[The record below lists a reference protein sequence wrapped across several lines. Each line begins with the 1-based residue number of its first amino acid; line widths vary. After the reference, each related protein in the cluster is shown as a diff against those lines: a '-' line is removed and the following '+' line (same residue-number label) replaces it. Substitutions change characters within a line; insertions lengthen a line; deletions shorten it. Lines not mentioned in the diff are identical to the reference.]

1 MAAFAT
7 WTSLPFLP
15 LLSMPV
21 MVMADE
27 EDQLVPPSNA
37 HFLHNAI
44 PRSRIEMF
52 QGGGHLFMLSQQER
66 FIATLR
72 DFLADETA

>member
-1 MAAFAT
+1 
-7 WTSLPFLP
+7 LPFLP
-15 LLSMPV
+15 LLSLPV

-44 PRSRIEMF
+44 PHSRLEMF
-52 QGGGHLFMLSQQER
+52 HGGGHLFMLSQQAR
-66 FIATLR
+66 FIEKLR
-72 DFLADETA
+72 SFLND